1 MLKVTIIAS
10 GMFFLASTMTAS
22 AGGIGFGIIIGPGG
36 IGPGFHSASPP
47 REYQP
52 RVRTYHEEASR
63 PRHQQRPHANDD
75 EKAEAAAP
83 AKRQANENSS
93 IAVLTGK
100 PDKADLHRENSS
112 IASASRPAV
121 PVQTAIA
128 AVEGSSPAPG
138 LHLENSSIASAPRPA
153 EPSRSATIADL
164 ENSSIASAP
173 RPAELARPATVAVQ
187 AESPVEQAAISHPVL
202 CSRYFPNPGQTLQ
215 VPCE

>member
-1 MLKVTIIAS
+1 MLRVTILAS
-10 GMFFLASTMTAS
+10 GTFLLASTIAAS
-22 AGGIGFGIIIGPGG
+22 AGGIGFGIVIGPGG
-36 IGPGFHSASPP
+36 IGPGFHSAARP

-52 RVRTYHEEASR
+52 RVRSYHEEASR
-63 PRHQQRPHANDD
+63 PRRQNRQHSVDD
-75 EKAEAAAP
+75 EKAEAAP

-112 IASASRPAV
+112 IASA
-121 PVQTAIA
+121 
-128 AVEGSSPAPG
+128 
-138 LHLENSSIASAPRPA
+138 PRPA
-153 EPSRSATIADL
+153 EPARSATVADL

-173 RPAELARPATVAVQ
+173 RPAVPEQSAIVAV
-187 AESPVEQAAISHPVL
+187 EDGSPVRQAATSHPVL

>member
-1 MLKVTIIAS
+1 MSRQAVLAAGAFLLVSTIA
-10 GMFFLASTMTAS
+10 AS
-22 AGGIGFGIIIGPGG
+22 AGGIGFGIVIGPGG
-36 IGPGFHSASPP
+36 IGPGFRSAEPP

-52 RVRTYHEEASR
+52 RVRSYHEEASR
-63 PRHQQRPHANDD
+63 PRRQNRQHANDD
-75 EKAEAAAP
+75 EKAEAAP

-100 PDKADLHRENSS
+100 PDKADVHRENSS
-112 IASASRPAV
+112 IASASRLAV
-121 PVQTAIA
+121 PVQSAIA
-128 AVEGSSPAPG
+128 AMERGSPAPG
-138 LHLENSSIASAPRPA
+138 VHLENSSIASAPRPA

>member
-1 MLKVTIIAS
+1 MLRVTIVAS
-10 GMFFLASTMTAS
+10 GMFLLASTIGTS
-22 AGGIGFGIIIGPGG
+22 AGGIGFGIV
-36 IGPGFHSASPP
+36 IGPGFNSVAPP

-52 RVRTYHEEASR
+52 RVRSYHEEASR
-63 PRHQQRPHANDD
+63 PRHQQRQHANDD

-112 IASASRPAV
+112 IASAPRPAV
-121 PVQTAIA
+121 PEQSAIV
-128 AVEGSSPAPG
+128 AVEDG
-138 LHLENSSIASAPRPA
+138 
-153 EPSRSATIADL
+153 
-164 ENSSIASAP
+164 
-173 RPAELARPATVAVQ
+173 
-187 AESPVEQAAISHPVL
+187 SPVRQAATSHPLL

>member
-1 MLKVTIIAS
+1 MLRVTILAS
-10 GMFFLASTMTAS
+10 GTFLLASTIAAS
-22 AGGIGFGIIIGPGG
+22 AGGIGFGITIGPGAF
-36 IGPGFHSASPP
+36 GPGLHSAPPP
-47 REYQP
+47 REYRP
-52 RVRTYHEEASR
+52 RARSYHEEAR
-63 PRHQQRPHANDD
+63 PRRQQRQNSDDDAKAAETAPPAKSHAN
-75 EKAEAAAP
+75 ES
-83 AKRQANENSS
+83 SS

-112 IASASRPAV
+112 IAGASHPAV

-128 AVEGSSPAPG
+128 AVEGGSPAPG
-138 LHLENSSIASAPRPA
+138 LHLENSSIASARRPA
-153 EPSRSATIADL
+153 EPARSATVADL

-187 AESPVEQAAISHPVL
+187 AEQTATSHPVL